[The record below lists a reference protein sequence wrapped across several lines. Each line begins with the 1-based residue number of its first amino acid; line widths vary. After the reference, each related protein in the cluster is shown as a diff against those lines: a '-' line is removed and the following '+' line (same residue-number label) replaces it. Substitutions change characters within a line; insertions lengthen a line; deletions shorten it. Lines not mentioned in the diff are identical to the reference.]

1 MNTGKPCI
9 NKYLSNV
16 RCSYYQVLKVLGAK
30 KTSQLCLFLR
40 NSTNYPCFNT
50 EVLKKRCFL
59 FKNGLLFPAPP
70 IQCLKSEEI
79 AGSFQHCI
87 GDGGEVRQVKLY
99 SRLPCAQKR
108 RKCKFVP
115 RLLSMIAD
123 SRPSRLTVN
132 VPVVSANASNW

>member
-1 MNTGKPCI
+1 MLLP
-9 NKYLSNV
+9 
-16 RCSYYQVLKVLGAK
+16 
-30 KTSQLCLFLR
+30 
-40 NSTNYPCFNT
+40 
-50 EVLKKRCFL
+50 

-79 AGSFQHCI
+79 AGSVTHCI
-87 GDGGEVRQVKLY
+87 GGGGEVRRVKLY

-123 SRPSRLTVN
+123 SRPSRFTVN
-132 VPVVSANASNW
+132 VPVVSASASNWQVLHLVRCSLQEFSKKVKNYSRKRKCIFYGSRKNRKQFPEDGKI